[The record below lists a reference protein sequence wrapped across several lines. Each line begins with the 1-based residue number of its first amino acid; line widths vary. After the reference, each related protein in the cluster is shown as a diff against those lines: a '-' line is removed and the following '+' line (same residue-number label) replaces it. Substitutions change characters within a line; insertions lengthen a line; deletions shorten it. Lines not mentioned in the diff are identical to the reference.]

1 MLPRYQDSFAREAI
15 STLTHA
21 SGMLPEATKIIDF
34 TTHTTT
40 CCNEEKTYY
49 LLHFNYILGMP
60 KAPKYWYLGYPKSTI
75 SGPIATVPTH
85 PVAWHQAPHNT
96 TIPATQWPG
105 TRYTGSRHRVPKYQN
120 PSRARPNPPLPWV
133 QACCPGPLKSS
144 ILRATLQHCCN
155 KQKT

>member
-1 MLPRYQDSFAREAI
+1 MLPRSQDSFAREAQ
-15 STLTHA
+15 STLTLG
-21 SGMLPEATKIIDF
+21 SGTLPRAIKSSILRPTLQN
-34 TTHTTT
+34 
-40 CCNEEKTYY
+40 CCNDQKTYY
-49 LLHFNYILGMP
+49 LLHFSYILGMP
-60 KAPKYWYLGYPKSTI
+60 KAPKYCYLGYPESTI
-75 SGPIATVPTH
+75 SEPIATVPTH